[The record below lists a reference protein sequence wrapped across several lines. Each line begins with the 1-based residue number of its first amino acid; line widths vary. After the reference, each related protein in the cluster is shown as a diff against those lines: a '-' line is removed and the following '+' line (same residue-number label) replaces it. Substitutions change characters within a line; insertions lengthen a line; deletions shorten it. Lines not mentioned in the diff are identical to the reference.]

1 MTGVKTT
8 REGQA
13 SARNQQGGSGPDG
26 SVTADG
32 SVRSE
37 RRAHLVMLAGELFAQ
52 KGYRAT
58 TVREIADAAGI
69 LSGSLYHHF
78 DSKESIG
85 DEILS
90 SFINEVL
97 ADYRGAV
104 ASAGSPRAAIE
115 QIVRSTSRTLARH
128 RAALAMLQNDWS
140 YFAALPRFAYL
151 PGPCARSSGPG
162 SPSWRPARNPAC
174 SARTW
179 TRGSPTGCCGTS
191 CGSPSSGAAPA
202 ATAPTRSWTGSCGYF
217 STGSQT
223 PPGPLEQFGAPLARA
238 HEDRP
243 GSLPPP
249 GSRIDAAGRVRG
261 PLPATRRLI
270 HDSPGPLGDRPE
282 VAGLDQL
289 VGLKMGEGTRA
300 GGRQAYGGGG
310 VRVGRLEDRHPVVL
324 PEHPVVALK
333 AAPDR
338 FHHPLDDCCPV
349 RGVGDKPPDRFA
361 TEVEQSHVFRHHNH
375 PQCTNPDLTDP
386 SRHQYPRCARP
397 TLSTAW
403 ELKLACYRV
412 NMHSVRSGHVA
423 WGEAIIGHQRNRLAG
438 TAHPA
443 GRARGVAGRR
453 NAGQGQDRG
462 TAGSW

>member
-37 RRAHLVMLAGELFAQ
+37 RRAHLVVLAGELFAQ

-104 ASAGSPRAAIE
+104 ASAQSPRAAIE
-115 QIVRSTSRTLARH
+115 QIVRSTSRTLSRH

-140 YFAALPRFAYL
+140 YFAAQPRFAYL
-151 PGPCARSSGPG
+151 PKALREIERI
-162 SPSWRPARNPAC
+162 WVTQLELARNPAC

-179 TRGSPTGCCGTS
+179 TRSSPTGCCGTC

-202 ATAPTRSWTGSCGYF
+202 ATAPIRWWTPSCGSCSRG
-217 STGSQT
+217 SPTGLD
-223 PPGPLEQFGAPLARA
+223 PPSGGAGRRSRPCPSGQARSP
-238 HEDRP
+238 RP
-243 GSLPPP
+243 PA
-249 GSRIDAAGRVRG
+249 SRIHALGRIRG
-261 PLPATRRLI
+261 PACRPAAWRLI
-270 HDSPGPLGDRPE
+270 RDLPGPLGDRGE

-289 VGLKMGEGTRA
+289 VGLEMGEGT
-300 GGRQAYGGGG
+300 
-310 VRVGRLEDRHPVVL
+310 
-324 PEHPVVALK
+324 
-333 AAPDR
+333 
-338 FHHPLDDCCPV
+338 
-349 RGVGDKPPDRFA
+349 
-361 TEVEQSHVFRHHNH
+361 
-375 PQCTNPDLTDP
+375 
-386 SRHQYPRCARP
+386 
-397 TLSTAW
+397 
-403 ELKLACYRV
+403 
-412 NMHSVRSGHVA
+412 
-423 WGEAIIGHQRNRLAG
+423 
-438 TAHPA
+438 
-443 GRARGVAGRR
+443 
-453 NAGQGQDRG
+453 
-462 TAGSW
+462 